1 MSRTY
6 RKRSI
11 TEEES
16 LEKYVSKHL
25 ARVRERRRWEYY
37 MTEGGRRA
45 YEKAMADYETE
56 YYKWLHTPYIHRCN
70 SWFLPKQPTEYEFN
84 NLRIT
89 YKEYDHDEEVDY
101 ATKEY
106 KKYKRDGRFY
116 ESNMNRSYKKY
127 CATELRC
134 KNRHLASK
142 IIKDDDSWEQKPYP
156 DTYLG
161 KTHIWDYF

>member
-16 LEKYVSKHL
+16 LAEYINKHISR
-25 ARVRERRRWEYY
+25 ARGRRKWKHY
-37 MTEGGRRA
+37 MTEGGRKA
-45 YEKAMADYETE
+45 YEKAIEEWETE
-56 YYKWLHTPYIHRCN
+56 YGTWLYARPRSGWYPPR
-70 SWFLPKQPTEYEFN
+70 QPTEYEFQ

-89 YKEYDHDEEVDY
+89 YVEYNHDEEVEY

-106 KKYKRDGRFY
+106 NEYKCDGRFY

-134 KNRHLASK
+134 LNRHLARQ
-142 IIKDDDSWEQKPYP
+142 IIKDDDRWEDKPYP

-161 KTHIWDYF
+161 KKHIWDYW

>member
-11 TEEES
+11 TEQES

-25 ARVRERRRWEYY
+25 DRVRKRQRWEYY
-37 MTEGGRRA
+37 MTEGGRKA
-45 YEKAMADYETE
+45 YEKAIEDWETE
-56 YYKWLHTPYIHRCN
+56 YGIWLCARPRSGWYPPR
-70 SWFLPKQPTEYEFN
+70 QPTEYEFK

-89 YKEYDHDEEVDY
+89 YEEYDYDKEVEY

-106 KKYKRDGRFY
+106 KTYNRDGQFY
-116 ESNMNRSYKKY
+116 ESNLNVSYKKY
-127 CATELRC
+127 CAAELRML
-134 KNRHLASK
+134 NRHLARQ
-142 IIKDDDSWEQKPYP
+142 IIKEDDRWENKPYP

-161 KTHIWDYF
+161 KAHIWDYW

>member
-6 RKRSI
+6 RKSSL
-11 TEEES
+11 TEEQS
-16 LEKYVSKHL
+16 LAKYVNDHIK
-25 ARVRERRRWEYY
+25 VVKKRRHWEYY

-45 YEKAMADYETE
+45 YEKAMEEWETL
-56 YYKWLHTPYIHRCN
+56 YGNWLYGRPRI
-70 SWFLPKQPTEYEFN
+70 SWFPPKQPTEYEFKN
-84 NLRIT
+84 VRIT
-89 YKEYDHDEEVDY
+89 YVEFDYDKEVEE

-116 ESNMNRSYKKY
+116 EGDLNRAYKKY
-127 CATELRC
+127 CASDL
-134 KNRHLASK
+134 RHLNRELARK

-161 KTHIWDYF
+161 KQYIWDFW

>member
-16 LEKYVSKHL
+16 LAEYINKHIS
-25 ARVRERRRWEYY
+25 RVRGRRKWERY
-37 MTEGGRRA
+37 MTEGGRKA
-45 YEKAMADYETE
+45 YQKAIEDWETE
-56 YYKWLHTPYIHRCN
+56 YGIWLYDRPRC
-70 SWFLPKQPTEYEFN
+70 SWYSPRQPLEYEFQ

-89 YKEYDHDEEVDY
+89 YVEYDHDEEVEY

-106 KKYKRDGRFY
+106 KKYNRDGRFY

-134 KNRHLASK
+134 LNRHLARQ
-142 IIKDDDSWEQKPYP
+142 IIKDDDRWEDKPYP

-161 KTHIWDYF
+161 KKHIWDYW